1 MTENKSIHSMRLSDP
16 WFEFVKSGNKIFE
29 GRRNWA
35 KTQCILPGDTIEFRH
50 ASNEHAPV
58 LRVHVIGIIV
68 FPTFRDALTVLGTEH
83 VLPNDSVQPYTIDQG
98 VEIYK
103 KYVSLET
110 QESDG
115 VLMISMALFK
125 I

>member
-1 MTENKSIHSMRLSDP
+1 MH
-16 WFEFVKSGNKIFE
+16 
-29 GRRNWA
+29 
-35 KTQCILPGDTIEFRH
+35 
-50 ASNEHAPV
+50 SNEHAHAHAPV

>member
-1 MTENKSIHSMRLSDP
+1 MALAQVHSMRLSDP
-16 WFEFVKSGNKIFE
+16 WYDFVQSGEKMFE

-35 KTQCILPGDTIEFRH
+35 KTRCIVPGDTIEFH
-50 ASNEHAPV
+50 HVTNELLPV
-58 LRVHVIGIIV
+58 LRVHVVGILH

-83 VLPNDSVQPYTIDQG
+83 VLPASNGQPYTVEQG

-110 QESDG
+110 QEKDG
-115 VLMISMALFK
+115 VVMISLAL
-125 I
+125 